1 MDKVAWEVVKWQ
13 QKVVWVELQSVQT
26 CQKEKYFYETEHDEQ
41 DKYDLTTNQGIDNLN
56 ESCYNLEKHMQKS
69 ENLTYQH
76 CMNEEMGSRD
86 TRKYEEK
93 YNQEATLKDIQK
105 VSYD

>member
-1 MDKVAWEVVKWQ
+1 
-13 QKVVWVELQSVQT
+13 
-26 CQKEKYFYETEHDEQ
+26 
-41 DKYDLTTNQGIDNLN
+41 
-56 ESCYNLEKHMQKS
+56 
-69 ENLTYQH
+69 
-76 CMNEEMGSRD
+76 MNEEMGSRD